1 MRLQASGR
9 FFTLSCPIFRLE
21 DQAEEFSKYAERE
34 FSMGF
39 AKFTATDPFT
49 PSSTIEELYNLL
61 SDIDGIMD
69 WAINSKGE
77 LTVEYDHNRINEM
90 EIEQALSGLGLQ
102 LNFVAQDPYYPK
114 FLLGQ
119 A

>member
-1 MRLQASGR
+1 
-9 FFTLSCPIFRLE
+9 
-21 DQAEEFSKYAERE
+21 
-34 FSMGF
+34 
-39 AKFTATDPFT
+39 
-49 PSSTIEELYNLL
+49 
-61 SDIDGIMD
+61 MD